1 MISLRLTTP
10 RKAGI
15 AILSI
20 AVLFVTMRQTGG
32 LASQLT
38 ASWSYDYRPQPACSV
53 TQTRNCIDHFEV
65 QDITDSAKFI
75 LIKSVENPNPAVG
88 KVDAISVS
96 FSYGPP
102 FGARTISVVAV
113 GRDAAGDR
121 VTSNPY
127 ASRATVNIRPRAK
140 LSLIF

>member
-10 RKAGI
+10 RKTGI

-20 AVLFVTMRQTGG
+20 AVLVITMRQSGA
-32 LASQLT
+32 LASRLT
-38 ASWSYDYRPQPACSV
+38 ASWSYDYRPQPACSA

-65 QDITDSAKFI
+65 QDITDSAKFT
-75 LIKSVENPNPAVG
+75 LIKSVGNPTPAVG
-88 KVDAISVS
+88 NVDAISVS

-102 FGARTISVVAV
+102 FGARTISVIAV
-113 GRDAAGDR
+113 GRNAAGDR
-121 VTSNPY
+121 VSSNPY

-140 LSLIF
+140 MSLVF